1 MGFSSEG
8 WCAVSSPAPTQ
19 SAIFEGFSVSHA
31 QILSGSETFLE
42 ALARTDIEG
51 WDVYGVNEA
60 SMEPDTDNYDNE
72 GDDAV
77 LSKWNWLNFVELS
90 VQAGYVSF
98 PLISNMTG
106 APITS
111 TAGAGTT
118 NYSIDLWSET
128 MFNIQARPMLIRM
141 PSRDKTG
148 KPCSLVA
155 GLYRVNFAPIT
166 FDGPSYKEGLKVNYN
181 GQAVLSQW
189 DETGTEHTDKDEL
202 GATIKKVGKLIAV
215 VRN

>member
-1 MGFSSEG
+1 
-8 WCAVSSPAPTQ
+8 
-19 SAIFEGFSVSHA
+19 
-31 QILSGSETFLE
+31 
-42 ALARTDIEG
+42 
-51 WDVYGVNEA
+51 
-60 SMEPDTDNYDNE
+60 MEPDTDNYDNE